1 MSSRSTRA
9 FAHAVKAAAVAVT
22 LLLTGSPG
30 HTQSSAQAAAG
41 PFVEFEGSWSGAGTI
56 SLSNGTNERIRCRAS
71 YQVTEAGRLLSQD
84 LRCASDSYKFE
95 LQTTVAH
102 EGGAISGSWNET
114 TRSVVGTIS
123 GRISGGTIRAVATAP
138 AVSANLAVETKG
150 NQQSVTI
157 RSPGSEVSEVS
168 ITLRRGAR

>member
-1 MSSRSTRA
+1 MSSRTMRGFVHA
-9 FAHAVKAAAVAVT
+9 FKAAAVAVT
-22 LLLTGSPG
+22 LLVAGSPG
-30 HTQSSAQAAAG
+30 YTPSSAQAAAG
-41 PFVEFEGSWSGAGTI
+41 PFGDFEGSWSGAGTI

-102 EGGAISGSWNET
+102 QGGAISGTWNET
-114 TRSVVGTIS
+114 TRSVVGNIS
-123 GRISGGTIRAVATAP
+123 GRVAGGSIQAVATAP
-138 AVSANLAVETKG
+138 AVSANLSVVTKG

-157 RSPGSEVSEVS
+157 QSPGSEVSEVS
-168 ITLRRGAR
+168 ITLRRGSR

>member
-1 MSSRSTRA
+1 MSSRSTSS
-9 FAHAVKAAAVAVT
+9 FVHGCKAAAVAVA

-30 HTQSSAQAAAG
+30 HAQSSAQAAAG
-41 PFVEFEGSWSGAGTI
+41 PFGEFEGTWSGTGTI

-71 YQVTEAGRLLSQD
+71 YHITEAGRLLSQD

-102 EGGAISGSWNET
+102 QGGSISGTWNET
-114 TRSVVGTIS
+114 TRAVVGNIS
-123 GRISGGTIRAVATAP
+123 GRISGGTIQAVARAP
-138 AVSANLAVETKG
+138 AVSANLAVVTKG

-157 RSPGSEVSEVS
+157 QSPGSEVTEVS

>member
-9 FAHAVKAAAVAVT
+9 FAHVVKAAAVAVT

-30 HTQSSAQAAAG
+30 HAQSSAQAAAG
-41 PFVEFEGSWSGAGTI
+41 PFGEFEGSWSGTGTI
-56 SLSNGTNERIRCRAS
+56 SMSNGTNERIRCRAS
-71 YQVTEAGRLLSQD
+71 YQITEAGRLLSQD

-102 EGGAISGSWNET
+102 DAGAISGSWNET

-123 GRISGGTIRAVATAP
+123 GRISAGTIRAVATAP
-138 AVSANLAVETKG
+138 AVTANLAVETKG

-157 RSPGSEVSEVS
+157 RAPGSEVSEVS
-168 ITLRRGAR
+168 ITLRRGTR